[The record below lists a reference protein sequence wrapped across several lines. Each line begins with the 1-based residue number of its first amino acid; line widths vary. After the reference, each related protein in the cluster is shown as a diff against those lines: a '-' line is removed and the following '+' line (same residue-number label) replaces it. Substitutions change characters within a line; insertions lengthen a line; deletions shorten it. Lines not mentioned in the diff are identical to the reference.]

1 MKISVRPGLKLA
13 LALLFVLAVYFRAI
27 GNPFSCFDDP
37 FIVQFY
43 GINSTVTWL
52 DVLKPGSGFYY
63 RPLVNLSFWLDYQLW
78 GMDPSFMHLENI
90 VAHLANVFLVFLIAS
105 RLPVSSEIK
114 NLPFLSAL
122 LFGIHPINSESVN
135 WIAARTDVYAG
146 VFVLFAVYCLIRAVQ
161 EESKWIAILAFGI
174 AFVGM
179 LTKETGIMFIPAAF
193 LISTSWPVT
202 PQDPSRYRVWRK
214 HFLFF
219 PIFAS
224 TCLVSL
230 LLLLVFVK
238 GHGNNAVSF
247 IFDRETSSFI
257 RYLEAFGFYVKKL
270 FLPLPLNVAIV
281 EVDSLYLI
289 AGVCAICICVATFM
303 RAGISGILLTLA
315 ALFILPAL
323 IVATTTMAWTPFG
336 ERYLYIPSAFA
347 VIALL
352 ELTHRSLV
360 RWRVK
365 GMYLPIVGFII
376 VSAAIVTAY
385 RGNLWRNNLALVED
399 TVAKS
404 PNFGVARNEYGV
416 LLKQAGRFDEAKEQF
431 IIATQKKNKDNVA
444 RIIHLNLVGMMIQ
457 GKKPAEARKILLL
470 EMGNKANGDV
480 ELLKLVNVFDE
491 YLLGNA
497 ATFDAKKAIVADILE
512 TNESLYLKTR
522 DPHHLYRSG
531 QFALF
536 IGDKQKA
543 AEYFK
548 KTWENANP
556 KAYYREPARI
566 LAEKL
571 GAK

>member
-1 MKISVRPGLKLA
+1 
-13 LALLFVLAVYFRAI
+13 
-27 GNPFSCFDDP
+27 
-37 FIVQFY
+37 
-43 GINSTVTWL
+43 
-52 DVLKPGSGFYY
+52 
-63 RPLVNLSFWLDYQLW
+63 
-78 GMDPSFMHLENI
+78 
-90 VAHLANVFLVFLIAS
+90 
-105 RLPVSSEIK
+105 
-114 NLPFLSAL
+114 
-122 LFGIHPINSESVN
+122 
-135 WIAARTDVYAG
+135 
-146 VFVLFAVYCLIRAVQ
+146 
-161 EESKWIAILAFGI
+161 
-174 AFVGM
+174 
-179 LTKETGIMFIPAAF
+179 
-193 LISTSWPVT
+193 
-202 PQDPSRYRVWRK
+202 
-214 HFLFF
+214 
-219 PIFAS
+219 
-224 TCLVSL
+224 
-230 LLLLVFVK
+230 
-238 GHGNNAVSF
+238 
-247 IFDRETSSFI
+247 
-257 RYLEAFGFYVKKL
+257 
-270 FLPLPLNVAIV
+270 
-281 EVDSLYLI
+281 
-289 AGVCAICICVATFM
+289 
-303 RAGISGILLTLA
+303 
-315 ALFILPAL
+315 
-323 IVATTTMAWTPFG
+323 MAWTPFG